1 MKRIDIDLDISSFA
15 NAVERFSEG
24 LEELRRHPD
33 NSVIR
38 DGVIQ
43 RFEFTYELAHK
54 MLRRYLGMTAAT
66 QETIEEMVFPDLIRT
81 GNEQGLL
88 LSDWVVWK
96 GYRQSRTD
104 TSHTYDEEKALR
116 VIGKIPSFLE
126 EARFFLGQLQKRL
139 GQA

>member
-1 MKRIDIDLDISSFA
+1 MAQNDIRQNLVSFS

-24 LEELRRHPD
+24 LEELGRYPD

-54 MLRRYLGMTAAT
+54 TLRLYLEMTAANP
-66 QETIEEMVFPDLIRT
+66 EIIDEMVFQDIIRT

-88 LSDWVVWK
+88 LNDWPVWK

-104 TSHTYDEEKALR
+104 TSHTYNEEKAQK
-116 VIGKIPSFLE
+116 VMDKIPAFLK
-126 EARFFLGQLQKRL
+126 EARYLMEQLKKRISKT
-139 GQA
+139 

>member
-1 MKRIDIDLDISSFA
+1 MIKIDIELDISSFA

-24 LEELRRHPD
+24 LEELGRHPD
-33 NSVIR
+33 NSLIR

-54 MLRRYLGMTAAT
+54 TLRRYLEMTAAN
-66 QETIEEMVFPDLIRT
+66 QETIEEMVFQDLIRT

-88 LSDWVVWK
+88 LNDWVVWK

-104 TSHTYDEEKALR
+104 TSHTYNEEKALR

-126 EARFFLGQLQKRL
+126 EARFFLEQLQKRI